1 MEKGLSYFDLSEND
15 YQFLLKDKKEGRVGN
30 MMTVYGRAKG
40 KTLSH
45 ICQYRYF
52 FLYFRSIHVARIIA
66 ISSAAGFASQIPVTP
81 RRAGRARR
89 QMIIKTKDLVK
100 ASTADTIPLFR
111 AVNIPLAK
119 ILNPI
124 NKSAV
129 VQMRF
134 PVTAS

>member
-1 MEKGLSYFDLSEND
+1 
-15 YQFLLKDKKEGRVGN
+15 
-30 MMTVYGRAKG
+30 MTVYGRAKG

-45 ICQYRYF
+45 ICQYLYF
-52 FLYFRSIHVARIIA
+52 FLYFISIHAARIIA

-100 ASTADTIPLFR
+100 ASIADTIPLFR